1 VEPADL
7 EQAIAQL
14 HPASFA
20 WALACC
26 GWNTTEAEE
35 VLQSTYLRVLEGRAR
50 FAGRSS
56 LKTWLFS
63 VVRKVASETRRRR
76 WLREAAL
83 GRWFGGRPLEDT
95 VAGPDEVMDSE
106 ERGARV
112 RRALGQLAVRQR
124 EVLDLVFFHGLTIE
138 EAALVMGVA
147 LGTAR
152 VHYQRGKRRLSAL
165 LAPEETDEAG
175 R

>member
-1 VEPADL
+1 MDPRDL
-7 EQAIAQL
+7 EQQLAQL

-26 GWNTTEAEE
+26 RWNAAEAEE
-35 VLQSTYLRVLEGRAR
+35 VLQSAYLRVLEGRAR
-50 FAGRSS
+50 FSGRSS

-63 VVRKVASETRRRR
+63 VVRNVAADGRRRR
-76 WLREAAL
+76 WLHEVAL
-83 GRWFGGRPLEDT
+83 GRGFGRAQQADSVPGAAELLE
-95 VAGPDEVMDSE
+95 SK

-112 RRALGQLAVRQR
+112 RHALSRLAVRQR
-124 EVLDLVFFHGLTIE
+124 EVLELVFFQGLTIE

-152 VHYQRGKRRLSAL
+152 VHYQRAKLRL
-165 LAPEETDEAG
+165 LATLDPEEE

>member
-7 EQAIAQL
+7 ERQIAHL
-14 HPASFA
+14 HKASFA

-26 GWNTTEAEE
+26 RWDSTEAEE
-35 VLQSTYLRVLEGRAR
+35 VLHSAYLRVLEGKAR
-50 FAGRSS
+50 FRGRSS
-56 LKTWLFS
+56 VKTWLFS
-63 VVRKVASETRRRR
+63 VVRVVAAETRRRR
-76 WLREAAL
+76 WFREVALR
-83 GRWFGGRPLEDT
+83 RWLDGTPPEDT
-95 VAGPDEVMDSE
+95 VAGPDVAMNAE

-112 RRALGQLAVRQR
+112 RHALQQLAVRQR

-152 VHYQRGKRRLSAL
+152 VHYQRGKRHLLAL

>member
-7 EQAIAQL
+7 EQEIAHL
-14 HPASFA
+14 HPASFG

-26 GWNTTEAEE
+26 GWDTSEAEE
-35 VLQSTYLRVLEGRAR
+35 VLHSAYLRVLEGRAR
-50 FAGRSS
+50 FKGRSS

-63 VVRKVASETRRRR
+63 VIRTVAAETRRRR
-76 WLREAAL
+76 WFRDAAL
-83 GRWFGGRPLEDT
+83 RRWLTGMPPGDT
-95 VAGPDEVMDSE
+95 GAGPEETMNFE

-112 RRALGQLAVRQR
+112 RHALRQLAVRQR

-152 VHYQRGKRRLSAL
+152 VHYQRGKRRLRAL

>member
-1 VEPADL
+1 VDPRDL
-7 EQAIAQL
+7 EQQLAQL

-26 GWNTTEAEE
+26 RWDAAEAEE
-35 VLQSTYLRVLEGRAR
+35 VLQSTYLRILEGRAR
-50 FAGRSS
+50 FSGRSS

-63 VVRKVASETRRRR
+63 VVRNVAADGRRRR
-76 WLREAAL
+76 WLHQVAL
-83 GRWFGGRPLEDT
+83 GRWLGRGQQADSNPGAPELLE
-95 VAGPDEVMDSE
+95 SE

-112 RRALGQLAVRQR
+112 RHALSRLAVRQR
-124 EVLDLVFFHGLTIE
+124 EVLELVFFQGLTIE
-138 EAALVMGVA
+138 QAAQVMGVA

-152 VHYQRGKRRLSAL
+152 VHYQRAKLRL
-165 LAPEETDEAG
+165 LATLDPEEG

>member
-7 EQAIAQL
+7 EQQIAQL
-14 HPASFA
+14 HPATFA

-26 GWNTTEAEE
+26 RWDATEAEE
-35 VLQSTYLRVLEGRAR
+35 VLHSAYVRVLEGRAR
-50 FAGRSS
+50 FGGRSS

-63 VVRKVASETRRRR
+63 VVRVVAAEARRRR
-76 WLREAAL
+76 WFQEWALRRWLEWTPSGKGAA
-83 GRWFGGRPLEDT
+83 T
-95 VAGPDEVMDSE
+95 PDEVMNSK

-112 RRALGQLAVRQR
+112 RRALEKLAVRQR

-138 EAALVMGVA
+138 EAARVMGVA

-152 VHYQRGKRRLSAL
+152 VHYQRGKRRLHAL

>member
-7 EQAIAQL
+7 EQQIAQL
-14 HPASFA
+14 HPATFA
-20 WALACC
+20 WALALCR
-26 GWNTTEAEE
+26 WDTAEAEE
-35 VLQSTYLRVLEGRAR
+35 VLHSAYLRVLEGRAR
-50 FAGRSS
+50 FGGRSA

-63 VVRKVASETRRRR
+63 VLRTVAAERRRSQWFRKVALRR
-76 WLREAAL
+76 WYE
-83 GRWFGGRPLEDT
+83 GTPPGDS
-95 VAGPDEVMDSE
+95 VANPDEAMNAE

-112 RRALGQLAVRQR
+112 RHALRLLAVRQR

-152 VHYQRGKRRLSAL
+152 VHYQRGKRRLLGL

>member
-1 VEPADL
+1 MDPRDL
-7 EQAIAQL
+7 EQQLAQL

-26 GWNTTEAEE
+26 RWNAAEAEE
-35 VLQSTYLRVLEGRAR
+35 ALQSAYLRVLEGRAR
-50 FAGRSS
+50 FSGRSS

-63 VVRKVASETRRRR
+63 VVRNVAADGRRRR
-76 WLREAAL
+76 WLHEVAL
-83 GRWFGGRPLEDT
+83 GRWLGRAQQAESVPGAAELLE
-95 VAGPDEVMDSE
+95 SE

-112 RRALGQLAVRQR
+112 RHALSRLAVRQR
-124 EVLDLVFFHGLTIE
+124 EVLELVFFQGLTIE
-138 EAALVMGVA
+138 EAAQVMGVA

-152 VHYQRGKRRLSAL
+152 VHYQRAKLRL
-165 LAPEETDEAG
+165 LATLDPEEE

>member
-1 VEPADL
+1 MEPADL
-7 EQAIAQL
+7 ERQIAQL
-14 HPASFA
+14 HPATFA
-20 WALACC
+20 WALALCR
-26 GWNTTEAEE
+26 WDTTEAEE
-35 VLQSTYLRVLEGRAR
+35 VLHSAYLRVLEGRAL

-63 VVRKVASETRRRR
+63 VVRTERRRHQWFRELALRRWFERTPPGETVAS
-76 WLREAAL
+76 
-83 GRWFGGRPLEDT
+83 
-95 VAGPDEVMDSE
+95 PDEAMDAE
-106 ERGARV
+106 ERGVRV
-112 RRALGQLAVRQR
+112 RHALRLLAVRQR

-138 EAALVMGVA
+138 EAAQVMGVA

-152 VHYQRGKRRLSAL
+152 VHYQRGKRRLLAL

>member
-1 VEPADL
+1 MEPANL
-7 EQAIAQL
+7 EQQLAQL
-14 HPASFA
+14 HPATFA

-26 GWNTTEAEE
+26 RWDTTEAEE
-35 VLQSTYLRVLEGRAR
+35 VLHSAYLRVLEGRAR
-50 FAGRSS
+50 FGGRSS

-63 VVRKVASETRRRR
+63 VVRTVAAEARRRR
-76 WLREAAL
+76 WFQEWALRH
-83 GRWFGGRPLEDT
+83 WFEGTPPGNGAVT
-95 VAGPDEVMDSE
+95 PDDVVTSK

-112 RRALGQLAVRQR
+112 RSALEKLAVRQR

-152 VHYQRGKRRLSAL
+152 VHYQRGKRRLLAL

>member
-1 VEPADL
+1 VEPADF
-7 EQAIAQL
+7 EQEIAQL

-26 GWNTTEAEE
+26 GWDTTEAEE
-35 VLQSTYLRVLEGRAR
+35 VLHSTYLRVLEGRAR
-50 FAGRSS
+50 FRGRSS

-63 VVRKVASETRRRR
+63 VVRTVAAETRRRR
-76 WLREAAL
+76 WFRDAAL
-83 GRWFGGRPLEDT
+83 RRWLEETPERDS
-95 VAGPDEVMDSE
+95 VGGPDETMNSE

-112 RRALGQLAVRQR
+112 RHALKQLAVRQR

-138 EAALVMGVA
+138 EAAPVMGVA

-152 VHYQRGKRRLSAL
+152 VHYQRGKRRLRAL
-165 LAPEETDEAG
+165 LAPEEIDEAG